1 MATDKGNVFAVNMLT
16 GVTPVGK
23 KIFVVRQGTGLF
35 LFCRAPGKMRTAG
48 KNFLCGAL
56 EKMGTA
62 KTGTHDKA
70 SFSHSVTLQ
79 YIYVYW

>member
-1 MATDKGNVFAVNMLT
+1 
-16 GVTPVGK
+16 
-23 KIFVVRQGTGLF
+23 
-35 LFCRAPGKMRTAG
+35 
-48 KNFLCGAL
+48 
-56 EKMGTA
+56 MGTA